1 MTCSVIG
8 NKKLV
13 TTHLSNNRRLV
24 ENEWD
29 GTSTQW
35 DTKQLFLRK
44 KEWRKYIFIFIWI
57 CLKKY
62 LKNKQET
69 NKNGYLEGMRGTG

>member
-13 TTHLSNNRRLV
+13 TTHVSNNRRLV

-44 KEWRKYIFIFIWI
+44 KRMKKVYIHIYLDFPEEI
-57 CLKKY
+57 LKK
-62 LKNKQET
+62 
-69 NKNGYLEGMRGTG
+69 